1 MRCFGQGGDTLSV
14 KHSPRWLHMIF
25 VIFCTNVLLHFSI
38 PPRRLP
44 ACANLPPTPA

>member
-14 KHSPRWLHMIF
+14 KHSLPRLNMIF
-25 VIFCTNVLLHFSI
+25 VIFCTNALSHFSD

-44 ACANLPPTPA
+44 VCANLPPTPA